1 MKFIISLLLTALPAA
16 AVPLPFVC
24 ELTSEEVPSVK
35 VLLTERTAVSLK
47 GELLQGSKTLG
58 TFQTGQSNGYGSVW
72 WSFHD
77 RYDKGDG
84 TSVLFKDDQ
93 HWNPHRRLP
102 RPSETNR
109 VLFVGFASDLWSWNT
124 PEEPG
129 AFRRNRDLLKAAA
142 GFWTISDR
150 CLGGRIERG

>member
-1 MKFIISLLLTALPAA
+1 MKFLISLLLTALPAA